1 MKNEQIMPVV
11 YLRMMIP
18 RCPSCSADMQ
28 VQECHVDS
36 KQSRLKRVLFACT
49 VCRRLEEQLVARS
62 RSAGWPTS
70 KSA

>member
-1 MKNEQIMPVV
+1 MSVV
-11 YLRMMIP
+11 YLRMTIP

-28 VQECHVDS
+28 VQECHIEK

-49 VCRRLEEQLVARS
+49 VCRRLEEQLVARLPS
-62 RSAGWPTS
+62 DVPLTS

>member
-1 MKNEQIMPVV
+1 MSVPVV
-11 YLRMMIP
+11 YLRTTFP
-18 RCPSCSADMQ
+18 QCPSCRAGMQ

-49 VCRRLEEQLVARS
+49 VCRRLEEQLVARLPS
-62 RSAGWPTS
+62 EASLTS

>member
-1 MKNEQIMPVV
+1 MPVV

-28 VQECHVDS
+28 LQECHVDR
-36 KQSRLKRVLFACT
+36 KESRLKRVLFACT
-49 VCRRLEEQLVARS
+49 VCSRLEEQLVARLPS
-62 RSAGWPTS
+62 EVPLTS